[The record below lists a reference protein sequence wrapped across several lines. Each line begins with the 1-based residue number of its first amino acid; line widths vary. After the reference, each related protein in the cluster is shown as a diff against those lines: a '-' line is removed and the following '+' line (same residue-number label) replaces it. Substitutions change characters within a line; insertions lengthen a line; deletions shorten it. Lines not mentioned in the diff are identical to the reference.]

1 MDRLKRGTLALLAGS
16 MMLLAVAGPAL
27 AQPGDVRLKIAV
39 IHATKTGGP
48 KDPALRK
55 VQGALEKAFGGY
67 TRFQQLAKHDLELPK
82 GVKKSLA
89 LPNGQ
94 TAEFVYQGPAGANEH
109 KVNLAVPEGRV
120 DIDVRL
126 PMNRVFYQA
135 GFKHD
140 GGILILALYL
150 RPI

>member
-1 MDRLKRGTLALLAGS
+1 MDRLKRGTLALLAGT
-16 MMLLAVAGPAL
+16 MVLLGAGASAW

-39 IHATKTGGP
+39 IHATKDGDA

-67 TRFQQLAKHDLELPK
+67 TQFKQLAKHDLELHKGAPK
-82 GVKKSLA
+82 SVG

-94 TAEFVYQGPAGANEH
+94 TAEFTYEGPVGASEH
-109 KVNLAVPEGRV
+109 KIKLAVPEGRV

-126 PMNRVFYQA
+126 PVNRVFYQA

-150 RPI
+150 RAI